1 MHIHVILR
9 FICCVLNLKHCI
21 LFLVLKLKLNFSWG
35 EKLKLYE
42 LIGGEYQAFTSL
54 LQSFGIIHKVSCP
67 HTHEQNGVVE
77 QKHRHIIE
85 SGLTLLAQASLP
97 LKYWDEAYHTAVF
110 LINRIVFSSTPFLIS

>member
-1 MHIHVILR
+1 MLNAIQFQTYVFHV
-9 FICCVLNLKHCI
+9 VLVNTISSIFQTQPLSIQNHFNHCI

-77 QKHRHIIE
+77 QKHRHIIK

-97 LKYWDEAYHTAVF
+97 LKY
-110 LINRIVFSSTPFLIS
+110 